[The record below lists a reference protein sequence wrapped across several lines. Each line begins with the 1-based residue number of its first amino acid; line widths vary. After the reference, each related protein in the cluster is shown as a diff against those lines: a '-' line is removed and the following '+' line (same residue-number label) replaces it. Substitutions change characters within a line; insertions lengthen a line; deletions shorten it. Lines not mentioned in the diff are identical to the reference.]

1 MVRAIRVFLVIL
13 LSAPLLM
20 MTAGAYMI
28 NGQDAISSYLPGT
41 MVPMGVGTGLVSQAS
56 GIPSGIGFTMPE
68 FAFPS
73 MPSASQPGGSSFAMP
88 DTDVS
93 DLLGQTG
100 ISSIQGCLNNI
111 GSLTSGIVDVSD
123 YVTLPW

>member
-1 MVRAIRVFLVIL
+1 MRAIRVLIVIL
-13 LSAPLLM
+13 LSVPLLM
-20 MTAGAYMI
+20 MTAGAYLI

-41 MVPMGVGTGLVSQAS
+41 MMPMGIGSDIVSQAS
-56 GIPSGIGFTMPE
+56 GIPSGIDLSMPG

-73 MPSASQPGGSSFAMP
+73 MPSTSQSIGSSFAMP

-93 DLLGQTG
+93 DLMGQTG
-100 ISSIQGCLNNI
+100 VSSIQGCLDNI
-111 GSLTSGIVDVSD
+111 GTLTSGIVDVSD